1 MSRVKPPEERDK
13 FFQAVAG
20 RGADH
25 RKIAFEITDYG
36 VIKRRL
42 VGDETEDDQHWR
54 LGHPILF
61 PNILRV
67 GHGLELR
74 VPVDDTHTLHVIT
87 TYRQYKDGEERQTE
101 IPYVERPL
109 YDEKGKL
116 VRDYIPAQDAVAWV
130 IQGPISDRTTEHLGV
145 TDVGVIMFRRMLEQ
159 QLQVVE
165 DGGEPMN
172 VHRDP
177 VENEIIVLPC
187 EYYQYPGYEELGGP
201 FKDYKPGRPDVQAI
215 LSGDGAT
222 RDAWSGVESRP
233 RVWGSGSG
241 DVI

>member
-1 MSRVKPPEERDK
+1 
-13 FFQAVAG
+13 
-20 RGADH
+20 
-25 RKIAFEITDYG
+25 
-36 VIKRRL
+36 
-42 VGDETEDDQHWR
+42 
-54 LGHPILF
+54 
-61 PNILRV
+61 
-67 GHGLELR
+67 
-74 VPVDDTHTLHVIT
+74 
-87 TYRQYKDGEERQTE
+87 
-101 IPYVERPL
+101 
-109 YDEKGKL
+109 
-116 VRDYIPAQDAVAWV
+116 
-130 IQGPISDRTTEHLGV
+130 
-145 TDVGVIMFRRMLEQ
+145 MFRRMLEQ